1 MRSKFEE
8 KIAKQMD
15 DAGVNYEYEQST
27 YTYNKKVR
35 SAECGDCRSKDV
47 YQLHRYTVDF
57 DVYVGHAATFGF
69 HIETKG
75 IFSPSDRAKMLL
87 MKEQHPKVEIRLV
100 FQRDNKI
107 PVRGKQPR
115 KKKPT
120 SYTEWAK
127 FHGFKYAV
135 GEVPKEWLI

>member
-8 KIAKQMD
+8 KIAKQLE
-15 DAGVNYEYEQST
+15 DADRGWVYEHYSFD
-27 YTYNKKVR
+27 YFKKVR
-35 SAECGDCRSKDV
+35 SAKCSECDSKEV
-47 YQLHRYTVDF
+47 LQKHSYTPDF
-57 DVYVGHAATFGF
+57 FVIEPGF
-69 HIETKG
+69 FIETKG

-135 GEVPKEWLI
+135 GEVPKEWLS